1 MSMVGPKS
9 LVRPDSAATLDALSF
24 QAPYVVERLVKNRI
38 VDSVSEGEK
47 LFTEAKRYL
56 VLCDANLDV
65 DVGMY
70 SVRVDEAWHAFL
82 LYTDQYTQFCKRFFG
97 RYIGHAPTNGPHAEA
112 HDHKHRPKLTFPEF
126 RGRYEALFGEPLPD
140 VWYNSR
146 GITPA
151 QRMFND
157 SAGSMTVAHHDSVV
171 ELLDDEGE
179 VIVSVNDIAY
189 GALDFVARTG
199 AFYTRELPGDLTDQ
213 EKVAL
218 VEALMSAAALRP
230 AP

>member
-1 MSMVGPKS
+1 MTMVEPKS
-9 LVRPDSAATLDALSF
+9 LVTPVSDAILDALSF
-24 QAPYVVERLVKNRI
+24 QAPYVVERLLKNRI
-38 VDSVSEGEK
+38 VDSAAEGEK

-56 VLCDANLDV
+56 VLCAANPDV
-65 DVGMY
+65 NVAMY

-82 LYTDQYTQFCKRFFG
+82 LYTDQYAQFCNRFFG
-97 RYIGHAPTNGPHAEA
+97 RHVGHAPTNGPPVAA
-112 HDHKHRPKLTFPEF
+112 PDHKHRPKLTFLEF
-126 RGRYEALFGEPLPD
+126 RARYEALFGEPLPD
-140 VWYNSR
+140 VWYDSR
-146 GITPA
+146 GITTA

-171 ELLDDEGE
+171 ELIDDKGV

-199 AFYTRELPGDLTDQ
+199 AFYVRELPCVLTDQ

-218 VEALMSAAALRP
+218 AQALVSAGALRP